1 MLAAS
6 LEGYRRTRAQLERH
20 LGDELL
26 RVVLTASTS
35 VNSDLL
41 PMIYRNQVGELEG
54 QDEFGEIRQLLLSIK
69 TANRLNSRGSPIYIL
84 RPSPDYART
93 RELEFVV
100 MSDPDAKGEFYV
112 GNRYAAQAHNLAAL
126 EGQASASPAYTDSEG
141 AWISASAP
149 LRDRQG
155 HVTAILQADWPVD
168 FLEAEARKVAW
179 QIMMT
184 SVLMLA
190 AASLLAAGLARSLAH
205 PVFQLVT
212 VTKQIA
218 AGVFDQTVNIRRN
231 DELGDL
237 ANSINGM
244 ASQLKEAQWLL
255 LRRQEELA
263 NALAAAEAGSRA
275 KSQFMATI
283 SHELRTPLNGVLGC
297 NALLMETALDSEQME
312 YAETIRQSAA
322 GLFSLLTNVLEYANA
337 DVTKVENVR
346 LDLRALF
353 ARVEQTWGPEAAQK
367 GLALTASVSAAVP
380 LEMAGDSDRLWHAI
394 SHLVENAIKFTARGE
409 INIRARVE
417 SAADPVLLIEVQ
429 DTGVG
434 IDAEATAGL
443 FEPFQQGDGS
453 STRAYGGLGLGLA
466 LCRQLVAMM
475 KGTIGVSSQLGEGST
490 FWIRLPLRSVQGV
503 MGAGAATPPA
513 TPVA

>member
-1 MLAAS
+1 MPQRRSRLSFRLRLTAFALMLVAISVLAAS

-35 VNSDLL
+35 INSDLS
-41 PMIYRNQVGELEG
+41 PMIHRNPLGELEG
-54 QDEFGEIRQLLLSIK
+54 QDEFQEIRQLLLSIK
-69 TANRLNSRGSPIYIL
+69 TTNRLNSRGSPIYIL

-100 MSDPDAKGEFYV
+100 MSDPDAKGELHA

-126 EGQASASPAYTDSEG
+126 DGQPSAGPAYTDSEGG

-155 HVTAILQADWPVD
+155 RVTAIPRADWPVD
-168 FLEAEARKVAW
+168 FLEAEARKVAG

-205 PVFQLVT
+205 PVFQLVS

-244 ASQLKEAQWLL
+244 ASQLKEAQLLL

-283 SHELRTPLNGVLGC
+283 SHELRPPLNGVLGC
-297 NALLMETALDSEQME
+297 NALLMETALDNEQME

-337 DVTKVENVR
+337 DVTKLENVQ
-346 LDLRALF
+346 LDLRVLF
-353 ARVEQTWGPEAAQK
+353 TRVEQTWGPETARK
-367 GLALTASVSAAVP
+367 GLALTASVSAGVP
-380 LEMAGDSDRLWHAI
+380 SEIVDDSDRLWRAI
-394 SHLVENAIKFTARGE
+394 SHLVEKIHGQGRDQHPGAGGARGGPG
-409 INIRARVE
+409 ASGG
-417 SAADPVLLIEVQ
+417 SA
-429 DTGVG
+429 G
-434 IDAEATAGL
+434 
-443 FEPFQQGDGS
+443 
-453 STRAYGGLGLGLA
+453 YGRGH
-466 LCRQLVAMM
+466 
-475 KGTIGVSSQLGEGST
+475 
-490 FWIRLPLRSVQGV
+490 
-503 MGAGAATPPA
+503 
-513 TPVA
+513 